1 MTTKLRLVFSI
12 TILFLSFYSSAQGNF
27 WKQEPLQNN
36 VKGKVLERFELK
48 KGKTFSLDEKAFKK
62 GLETF
67 SAGKNAFKTV
77 YFPDEKGEAVPF
89 LVSEAQVL
97 APELAAKYPTIK
109 SYKGRSL
116 KNENDFIRFSVSHK
130 GIQSTVVHGN
140 GQGSTFLQKIGDNA
154 YISYN
159 RDADNAN
166 DIDFICDT
174 KSMVEK
180 QLQTATLKLVD
191 DQILRKFRLAVSAS
205 AEYTQFHGGEVIDAL
220 AAINATVTRINQ
232 VFERDLAVTLQLVA
246 NTDEV
251 IFTDEE
257 KDPYDGNLNSEVQ
270 NTLTNIIG
278 EENYD
283 IGHLFHDDDPG
294 GNAGFV
300 GSVCVDDKKGSAYAS
315 SPSPEGDLFDLDFVA
330 HEMGHQLGANHT
342 WSFES
347 EGTQVQAE
355 PASGTTIMGYAGI
368 TGVNNV
374 ASNGSDYFHHNS
386 IVQISSYLASTGCA
400 EIMGLDNNPPTII
413 PTGNFV
419 IPRSTAFMLEG
430 NASDPDQ
437 GDVITYAWEQIDD
450 GVVTQA
456 TFGPTN
462 PSGANFRS
470 QPPSLSPTRYFPK
483 LSSIL
488 SGNLTQTSPLVNSDW
503 ETVSDVGREM
513 NFSLTVRDNAMG
525 GGQVVSDVVN
535 VVVVGGAGPFA
546 VTSHTASETYTA
558 GDVQHIT
565 WDVAETHKAPV
576 LAQTVDILLS
586 TDDGLTFPIVLAEE
600 VPNDGDH
607 KIIVPNNPTTKGRI
621 MVKAHE
627 NIFFAV
633 NAANFSITASE
644 ILLDFP
650 MLEYEVCQ
658 PDDLVITFNY
668 ETVLGFNEEATFSVV
683 SPPPGLDITFF
694 PETATSNDTSVDL
707 ILSNTGVVSE
717 NNYNIEVL
725 ATSASVAKEVVLE
738 VSIYDSD
745 FPNVTLLSPAN
756 GLEDSSTGMPL
767 EWVADSSY
775 TSYDVQISTDT
786 SFNTI
791 VESATV
797 FSNTYRPTELEN
809 ATTYFW
815 RVKPRN
821 DCGEGVFGPPF
832 GFTTVQFSCKNK
844 ESDGLPIEITPIGKP
859 TITSSITF
867 LEDLPLADINVNL
880 VVDHTFLSDLA
891 ISLTSPSGTTV
902 VLISSSC
909 GDLEN
914 IDATFDD
921 DAASFECDGNPAISG
936 TVKPLGSFDAFK
948 GESILGEWI
957 LEISDNVQSD
967 GGALMAFSL
976 DVCVEGQFR
985 PDADKDGIYDD
996 GDDACLGTAEGQEVD
1011 ANGCAVYRFPSN
1023 NFSISVQSE
1032 SCRNNNDGRL
1042 SIVPQ
1047 LDLDY
1052 AVNVTGN
1059 GVNIS
1064 DDFSRSYDLGNLAS
1078 GTYTVCI
1085 NGTDGTL
1092 KYLDHC
1098 FEVVVTQ
1105 PEPLEVASKTTQDG
1119 KYVQLNLQGAD
1130 VYTIDLN
1137 GELMQTQ
1144 ANQLFLALRNGSNSL
1159 KVYGDL
1165 PCQGVYEEKFITSD
1179 HPFVYPNPFRSSTN
1193 IFLGSVVEK
1202 VEIAIYGV
1210 NGQLVKSGDYI
1221 VNSAEMNLDFS
1232 ALPAGM
1238 YFVKF
1243 KGENIQGTLKVI
1255 KQ

>member
-1 MTTKLRLVFSI
+1 MITKLRLVFSI
-12 TILFLSFYSSAQGNF
+12 TILFLSFYGSAQRNF
-27 WKQEPLQNN
+27 WKQEALQND
-36 VKGKVLERFELK
+36 VKGKMMKRFELK
-48 KGKTFSLDEKAFKK
+48 KGKAFTLDESAFKK
-62 GLETF
+62 GLESF
-67 SAGKNAFKTV
+67 PAAKNSFKTV
-77 YFPDEKGEAVPF
+77 YFPDEKGELVPF

-97 APELAAKYPTIK
+97 APELAAKYPSIK

-116 KNENDFIRFSVSHK
+116 KNENDIIRFSVSHK
-130 GIQSTVVHGN
+130 GIQSTVVHGD
-140 GQGSTFLQKIGDNA
+140 GQPSTFLQKIDENA
-154 YISYN
+154 YIAYN
-159 RDADNAN
+159 RDANITE

-174 KSMVEK
+174 KSIAAK
-180 QLQTATLKLVD
+180 QLQSTSQKLVND
-191 DQILRKFRLAVSAS
+191 KILRKFRLAVSAS
-205 AEYTQFHGGEVIDAL
+205 AEYTQFHGGEVVDAL

-270 NTLTNIIG
+270 NTLRNIIG

-294 GNAGFV
+294 GNAGYV

-386 IVQISSYLASTGCA
+386 IVQISSYLASSGCA
-400 EIMGLDNNPPTII
+400 EIMSLDNNPPTII
-413 PTGNFV
+413 PIGNFV
-419 IPRSTAFMLEG
+419 IPRSTAFVLEG
-430 NASDPDQ
+430 SASDPDS
-437 GDVITYAWEQIDD
+437 GDVISYTWEQIDD

-456 TFGPTN
+456 TFGSTN

-470 QPPSLSPTRYFPK
+470 LPPSLSPKRYFPK

-488 SGNLTQTSPLVNSDW
+488 SGNLTQTMPLVNSNW

-513 NFSLTVRDNAMG
+513 NFALTVRDNAVG

-535 VVVVGGAGPFA
+535 IVVVGGAGPFS
-546 VTSHTASETYTA
+546 VTSQAESETYTA
-558 GDVQHIT
+558 GDVQHIV

-586 TDDGLTFPIVLAEE
+586 TDDGLTFPIVLAED

-607 KIIVPNNPTTKGRI
+607 KIIVPNNPTTKARI

-707 ILSNTGVVSE
+707 ILGNTGPVSE
-717 NNYNIEVL
+717 NNYTIEVL
-725 ATSASVAKEVVLE
+725 ATSASETKKVALE
-738 VSIYDSD
+738 VSIYDDD
-745 FPNVTLLSPAN
+745 FPNIALLSPAN
-756 GLEDSSTGMPL
+756 GLEDTSTGMPL
-767 EWVADSSY
+767 EWESDSSY
-775 TSYDVQISTDT
+775 TSYDLEISTDT

-797 FSNTYRPTELEN
+797 FSNLYRPTELEN

-821 DCGEGVFGPPF
+821 ACGEGSFGSPF

-880 VVDHTFLSDLA
+880 AVDHTFLSDLA

-902 VLISSSC
+902 VLVSSSC

-921 DAASFECDGNPAISG
+921 DADNFICDGNPAITG
-936 TVKPLGSFDAFK
+936 TVKPLGALDAFK
-948 GESILGEWI
+948 GESILGKWI
-957 LEISDNVQSD
+957 LEVSDNVQSD
-967 GGALMAFSL
+967 GGALTAFSL
-976 DVCVEGQFR
+976 DICVEGEFR
-985 PDADKDGIYDD
+985 PDDDKDGIYDD

-1011 ANGCAVYRFPSN
+1011 ANGCAVYRFPST
-1023 NFSISVQSE
+1023 NFSIAVQSE
-1032 SCRNNNDGRL
+1032 SCRDNNDGQL
-1042 SIVPQ
+1042 SIIPQ
-1047 LDLDY
+1047 IDLEY
-1052 AVNVTGN
+1052 SVTVTGN

-1064 DDFSRSYDLGNLAS
+1064 DDFSRAYRLENLSA
-1078 GTYTVCI
+1078 GTYMACI
-1085 NGTDGTL
+1085 NGTDGSL
-1092 KYLDHC
+1092 KYLEHC

-1105 PEPLEVASKTTQDG
+1105 PESLEVTSKTSQDG

-1130 VYTIDLN
+1130 IYTINLN
-1137 GELMQTQ
+1137 GEVMQTG
-1144 ANQLFLALRNGSNSL
+1144 ASELFLPLQNGSNSL
-1159 KVYGDL
+1159 KVSGDL
-1165 PCQGVYEEKFITSD
+1165 PCQGVYEERFITSD
-1179 HPFVYPNPFRSSTN
+1179 QPFVYPNPFRASAN
-1193 IFLGSVVEK
+1193 IFLGKVVEK
-1202 VEIAIYGV
+1202 VEIAIYSAS
-1210 NGQLVKSGDYI
+1210 GQLVKSGDYI
-1221 VNSAEMNLDFS
+1221 VNSAEMTLDCD

-1238 YFVKF
+1238 YFIKF
-1243 KGENIQGTLKVI
+1243 KGENVQGTLKVI

>member
-1 MTTKLRLVFSI
+1 MATKLRLVFSI
-12 TILFLSFYSSAQGNF
+12 TILFLSFYGTAQRNF
-27 WKQEPLQNN
+27 WKQEALQND
-36 VKGKVLERFELK
+36 VKGKMLERFELK
-48 KGKTFSLDEKAFKK
+48 KGKAFSLDEKAFKR

-67 SAGKNAFKTV
+67 PAAKSSFKTV
-77 YFPDEKGEAVPF
+77 YFPDENGELIPF
-89 LVSEAQVL
+89 LVSESQVL
-97 APELAAKYPTIK
+97 APELAAKYPSIK

-116 KNENDFIRFSVSHK
+116 KNANDVIRFSVSHK
-130 GIQSTVVHGN
+130 GIQSMVVHGD
-140 GQGSTFLQKIGDNA
+140 GQSSTFLQKVGENA
-154 YISYN
+154 YMAYN
-159 RDADNAN
+159 RDANSTE
-166 DIDFICDT
+166 DIDFVCDT
-174 KSMVEK
+174 GSIAGK
-180 QLQTATLKLVD
+180 QLQTTTQKLVND
-191 DQILRKFRLAVSAS
+191 KILRKFRLAVSAS
-205 AEYTQFHGGEVIDAL
+205 AEYTQFHGGEVVDAL

-270 NTLTNIIG
+270 NTLRNIIG

-315 SPSPEGDLFDLDFVA
+315 SPSPEGDLYDLDFVA

-386 IVQISSYLASTGCA
+386 IVQISSYLASIGCA
-400 EIMGLDNNPPTII
+400 EIMNLDNNPPAII
-413 PTGNFV
+413 PIGNFV
-419 IPRSTAFMLEG
+419 IPRSTAFILEG
-430 NASDPDQ
+430 SASDPDS
-437 GDVITYAWEQIDD
+437 GDVLSYTWEQIDD

-470 QPPSLSPTRYFPK
+470 LPPSLSPKRYFPK
-483 LSSIL
+483 LTSIL
-488 SGNLTQTSPLVNSDW
+488 SGNLTQTMPLVNSNW

-513 NFSLTVRDNAMG
+513 NFALTVRDNALG

-535 VVVVGGAGPFA
+535 VAVVGDAGPFI
-546 VTSHTASETYTA
+546 VTSQAESETYIA
-558 GDVQHIT
+558 GDVQHII

-586 TDDGLTFPIVLAEE
+586 TDDGLTFPIVLAED

-607 KIIVPNNPTTKGRI
+607 KIIVPNNPTSKARI
-621 MVKAHE
+621 MVRAHD

-633 NAANFSITASE
+633 NTANFSITASQ
-644 ILLDFP
+644 ILLDFDK
-650 MLEYEVCQ
+650 LEYEVCQ
-658 PDDLVITFNY
+658 PDDLVVTFNY
-668 ETVLGFNEEATFSVV
+668 EPVLDFTEETTFTVV
-683 SPPPGLDITFF
+683 SPPTGLDITFF
-694 PETATSNDTSVDL
+694 PETATSNNTSVDL
-707 ILSNTGVVSE
+707 ILSNTGAVSE
-717 NNYNIEVL
+717 DNYNIEVL
-725 ATSASVAKEVVLE
+725 ATSSSVTKKVVLE
-738 VSIYDSD
+738 VSIYDAD
-745 FPNVTLLSPAN
+745 FPDVALLSPAN
-756 GLEDSSTGMPL
+756 GLEDTSTGMPL
-767 EWVADSSY
+767 EWESDSSY
-775 TSYDVQISTDT
+775 TSYEVEISTDT

-797 FSNTYRPTELEN
+797 FSNTYRPSGLIN

-815 RVKPRN
+815 RVKPIN
-821 DCGEGVFGPPF
+821 ACGDGDFGPPF

-880 VVDHTFLSDLA
+880 TVDHTFLSDLA
-891 ISLTSPSGTTV
+891 ISLTSPAGTTV
-902 VLISSSC
+902 VLVSSSC

-914 IDATFDD
+914 INATFDD
-921 DAASFECDGNPAISG
+921 DADSFECDGKPAISG
-936 TVKPLGSFDAFK
+936 TVKPLGSLDAFK
-948 GESILGEWI
+948 GESILGKWV
-957 LEISDNVQSD
+957 LEVSDNVQSD
-967 GGALMAFSL
+967 GGALRAFSL
-976 DVCVEGQFR
+976 DVCVEGEFR

-996 GDDACLGTAEGQEVD
+996 GDDVCLGTAEGQEVD
-1011 ANGCAVYRFPSN
+1011 ANGCAVYRFPST
-1023 NFSISVQSE
+1023 NFSIAVQSE
-1032 SCRNNNDGRL
+1032 SCRNNNDGQL

-1047 LDLDY
+1047 IDLEY
-1052 AVNVTGN
+1052 SVTVTGN
-1059 GVNIS
+1059 GVNIIE
-1064 DDFSRSYDLGNLAS
+1064 DFSRTYTLENLAA
-1078 GTYTVCI
+1078 GTYMACI
-1085 NGTDGTL
+1085 NGTDGSL
-1092 KYLDHC
+1092 KYLEHC

-1105 PEPLEVASKTTQDG
+1105 PEPLEVTSKTSQDG
-1119 KYVQLNLQGAD
+1119 KYVQLNLQGAAI
-1130 VYTIDLN
+1130 YTIDLN
-1137 GELMQTQ
+1137 GELLQTE
-1144 ANQLFLALRNGSNSL
+1144 ASELFLPLQNGSNSL

-1179 HPFVYPNPFRSSTN
+1179 QPFIYPNPFRASTN
-1193 IFLGSVVEK
+1193 IFLGMVVEK
-1202 VEIAIYGV
+1202 VEITIYGAS
-1210 NGQLVKSGDYI
+1210 GQLVKSGSYI
-1221 VNSAEMNLDFS
+1221 VNSAEMTLDFD

-1238 YFVKF
+1238 YFVNFIGGKV
-1243 KGENIQGTLKVI
+1243 QGTLKVI